1 MLSPRFDFKLFTFQ
15 IQPNNIFLSNN
26 YELLQLGDFGIS
38 HLYENTDCTCA
49 GVAPYMA
56 PELLNQEPYTN
67 KVDVWSTGC
76 VFYEMANL
84 KMMWYSAPPGQR
96 VAPPAMIGKVCRNID
111 TGKYEN
117 FDQDCPEKVK
127 EIILK
132 ATKNDSNER
141 PTAEELYRTAKLLQP
156 QK

>member
-1 MLSPRFDFKLFTFQ
+1 M
-15 IQPNNIFLSNN
+15 
-26 YELLQLGDFGIS
+26 GDFGIS
-38 HLYENTDCTCA
+38 HLYENTDSFIDTKTGA

-56 PELLNQEPYTN
+56 PELLNEEPYTN

-96 VAPPAMIGKVCRNID
+96 VAPPAMIRKVCRNID

-132 ATKNDSNER
+132 ATRNNSNER
-141 PTAEELYRTAKLLQP
+141 PTADELYRTAKLLQS
-156 QK
+156 QR